1 MSLFDNDRADN
12 QEPIKSQTPD
22 PKALA
27 DGVYFNMPEAE
38 YHALPRLSASGIKNI
53 LTSLP
58 TFWAK
63 SWMNPETAGADDDDT
78 KAQILG
84 RAYHAAIFE
93 PDDLDRRFAGEPD
106 LDDFAG
112 MLMTDAAV
120 KAELNEYGAPQTKS
134 GELALDR
141 ARRLEGLGFAKPIKS
156 IVMADFEDELGDRQ
170 AIASQYWRQ
179 IMRDVE
185 RIQANPEIHNL
196 VTGGASEVTILWTCP
211 DTSIPMKARIDKLK
225 PEYFVDLKSFANP
238 NGKPVNQAIADQVQ
252 YYQYYLSMRVYQVAI
267 GMIRKLDLKIQNGS
281 EAYTTE
287 EFAEHRKL
295 ISGLRS
301 KSSPHQPWLFFQEKG
316 GVPNL
321 LARRLKLQIPPE
333 GSAEQDIGSKFDQT
347 SDQYDAEADAARHFD
362 GVLCRKADIEIARAK
377 QLFQQAMEIYGPDQE
392 WYPLDMIGEIGDED
406 FRDYFLDS
414 MPA

>member
-1 MSLFDNDRADN
+1 MILFDNDRADD
-12 QEPIKSQTPD
+12 QEPIKNGAPNAKT
-22 PKALA
+22 LA
-27 DGVYFNMPEAE
+27 DGIYFNLPEAE

-63 SWMNPETAGADDDDT
+63 SWMNPETADTEDDDT

-93 PDDLDRRFAGEPD
+93 PDDLDKRFAGEPD

-112 MLMTDAAV
+112 MLMTDAEV
-120 KAELNEYGAPQTKS
+120 KAELKEYGAPQTKS

-141 ARRLEGLGFAKPIKS
+141 ARRLEALGFAKPIKS
-156 IVMADFEDELGDRQ
+156 IVMAEFEDDLGDRQ
-170 AIASQYWRQ
+170 AIASKYWRQ

-211 DTSIPMKARIDKLK
+211 DTGIPMKARIDKLK
-225 PEYFVDLKSFANP
+225 SEYFVDLKSFANP

-267 GMIRKLDLKIQNGS
+267 GMIRKLNLNIMDTPTDANLQNDQ
-281 EAYTTE
+281 AFPPRWQVVLRMALHDK
-287 EFAEHRKL
+287 EF
-295 ISGLRS
+295 
-301 KSSPHQPWLFFQEKG
+301 PHQPWLFFQEKN

-321 LARRLKLQIPPE
+321 LARRLKLQIYPE
-333 GSAEQDIGSKFDQT
+333 GVDVQSIGAEDHGIKL
-347 SDQYDAEADAARHFD
+347 SDS
-362 GVLCRKADIEIARAK
+362 VLCRKADIEIARAK
-377 QLFQQAMEIYGPDQE
+377 QLFQQAMEIYGPEQP
-392 WYPLDMIGEIGDED
+392 WMPFDMISEIGDEH
-406 FRDYFLDS
+406 FSGWFLDS
-414 MPA
+414 VPE